1 MLVAVLSLS
10 WATTVLAQSPGASLL
25 VPSAPTAKAAT
36 AKTPPTVKPM
46 PRAGMSNPCTAYGP
60 SFAKLPG
67 TDTCVKVGGAASIEA
82 GSSLRR

>member
-1 MLVAVLSLS
+1 
-10 WATTVLAQSPGASLL
+10 
-25 VPSAPTAKAAT
+25 
-36 AKTPPTVKPM
+36 
-46 PRAGMSNPCTAYGP
+46 MSNPCTAYGP